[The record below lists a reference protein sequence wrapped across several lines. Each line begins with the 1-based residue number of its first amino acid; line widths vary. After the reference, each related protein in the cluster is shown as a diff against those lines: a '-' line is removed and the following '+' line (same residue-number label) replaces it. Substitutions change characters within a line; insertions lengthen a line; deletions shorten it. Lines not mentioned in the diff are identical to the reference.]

1 VPLLSRSPLW
11 DHFQYHYKQLFPPR
25 IATPTGF
32 LVAHPYVE
40 ILIFEKYP
48 LSVPEIITGTTLSVL
63 DQLTQPAILN
73 TYFNRYSTSFF
84 KSISSLVART
94 IT

>member
-1 VPLLSRSPLW
+1 
-11 DHFQYHYKQLFPPR
+11 
-25 IATPTGF
+25 
-32 LVAHPYVE
+32 
-40 ILIFEKYP
+40 
-48 LSVPEIITGTTLSVL
+48 VPEIITGTTLSVFGS
-63 DQLTQPAILN
+63 LTNPRHLEL